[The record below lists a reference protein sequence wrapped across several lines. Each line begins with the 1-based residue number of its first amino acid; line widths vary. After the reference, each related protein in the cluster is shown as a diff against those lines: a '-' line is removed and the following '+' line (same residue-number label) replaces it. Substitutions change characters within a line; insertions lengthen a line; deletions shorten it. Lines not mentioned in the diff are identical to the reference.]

1 MYGYVRPLKG
11 EMKVREYQ
19 QFRAAYCGL
28 CHCLKDRCGLAAR
41 FVVNFDCTCM
51 AMLLSASECF
61 ESSCRRCIAK
71 PFCRRDAYRGD
82 AAFGAAADFSVIL
95 AYFKLKDS
103 LQDDRFFARVRS
115 RLLMLL
121 LNGAYKKAK
130 NNAPAFHAAAEKNLL
145 ALSELE
151 RKSCASMDASAD
163 CFARILAAAAEEEKN
178 PQRKRILEQIF
189 YHIGRIVYILDAVD
203 DFEDD
208 IKNENYNVLSYRFGY
223 TDGKLSE
230 ASKEEIALTLELSED
245 RLYTAFELLD
255 AGIWTS
261 ILRNILFEGLPAVST
276 LVLNGEWR
284 NMRKKQREKMN
295 GADI

>member
-41 FVVNFDCTCM
+41 FVVNFDSTCM
-51 AMLLSASECF
+51 AMLLSTSECF
-61 ESSCRRCIAK
+61 ETSCRGCVARPLCK
-71 PFCRRDAYRGD
+71 KDAYRGD
-82 AAFGAAADFSVIL
+82 AAFDAAADYSVIL

-103 LQDDRFFARVRS
+103 LQDDRFFARMRS
-115 RLLMLL
+115 RILMLL
-121 LNGAYKKAK
+121 LHGAYKKAK
-130 NNAPAFHAAAEKNLL
+130 QNAAAFHAAADENLHALAEQEKNH
-145 ALSELE
+145 
-151 RKSCASMDASAD
+151 CASMDAAAD
-163 CFARILAAAAEEEKN
+163 CFARILAAASVEEN
-178 PQRKRILEQIF
+178 DPQRRRILEQIL

-203 DFEDD
+203 DFESDQ
-208 IKNENYNVLSYRFGY
+208 KNQNYNVLRYRFDCA
-223 TDGKLSE
+223 DGKLSE
-230 ASKEEIALTLELSED
+230 AHKKEIALTLELSES

-255 AGIWTS
+255 TGIWTS

-276 LVLNGEWR
+276 LVMCGQWR
-284 NMRKKQREKMN
+284 NLRKKQRERMN